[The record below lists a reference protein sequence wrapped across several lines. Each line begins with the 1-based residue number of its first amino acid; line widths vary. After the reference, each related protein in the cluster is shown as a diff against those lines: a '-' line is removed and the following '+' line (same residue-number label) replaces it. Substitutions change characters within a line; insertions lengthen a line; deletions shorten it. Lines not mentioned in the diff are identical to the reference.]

1 MQQDTQLMPPRESDF
16 LWGTIRFIFWRYRQ
30 KKNKKKSYT
39 VSGVPKTLPRWKIH
53 PWLRFIYSD
62 ILRLHSWIL
71 FPSIIEK
78 GVTCVQGS
86 CSREPTGNPASKVL
100 LEGMRGMVIMH
111 PLTAWWEKISLHGGK
126 KSQTPRW
133 TAGVQH
139 KPHCSHKPMRHTK
152 LRLLDGEG
160 WVQPQIQAGL
170 QEDSELR
177 PAALI
182 LFCTDTNPF
191 SRSNHTPHMKVAISN
206 SLLYLVEGLL
216 ETMAL

>member
-1 MQQDTQLMPPRESDF
+1 MLLLQGARVQF
-16 LWGTIRFIFWRYRQ
+16 LARALRAQMLHGVA
-30 KKNKKKSYT
+30 KKKKSYT

-78 GVTCVQGS
+78 GVTCVQCS

-100 LEGMRGMVIMH
+100 LEGMRGMVIMY
-111 PLTAWWEKISLHGGK
+111 PLTVWWEKISLHGGK

-160 WVQPQIQAGL
+160 WVQHQIQVPRGRQAF
-170 QEDSELR
+170 R
-177 PAALI
+177 KI
-182 LFCTDTNPF
+182 
-191 SRSNHTPHMKVAISN
+191 VN
-206 SLLYLVEGLL
+206 SGLL
-216 ETMAL
+216 C